1 MKNYRTKLMNIF
13 ALDDYLTAQQA
24 YVEIAKQYLNNTK
37 YDEQASS

>member
-1 MKNYRTKLMNIF
+1 MSHQIDEHVDIN
-13 ALDDYLTAQQA
+13 DYLNVQRA